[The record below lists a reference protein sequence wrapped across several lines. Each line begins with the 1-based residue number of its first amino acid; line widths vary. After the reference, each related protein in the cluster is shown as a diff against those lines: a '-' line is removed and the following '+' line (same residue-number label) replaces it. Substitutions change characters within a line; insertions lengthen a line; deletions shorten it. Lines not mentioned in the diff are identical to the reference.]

1 MSNLGQT
8 PTELER
14 APPPPQ
20 AGRAEISVLRRQFR
34 RLPTVAKWIVAVIL
48 SVFVFFALVWIL
60 WQVERHLLS
69 PIEAARAPTAV
80 TRPHF
85 WIQVFAGK
93 WAPNSVPYASTT
105 FPFAL
110 SAVLALVLS
119 VAPFIATITLIYL
132 YLIRPVI
139 KLGKEQTMK
148 LEQYNKQ
155 RDEVIIG
162 EIYSLLPLE
171 KREELIRI
179 VEQGFRQGSQAMDNE
194 FLAIPY
200 TERGAREFVRRLNEI
215 DVT

>member
-1 MSNLGQT
+1 MNKFGQSPPKTAT
-8 PTELER
+8 PR
-14 APPPPQ
+14 PQ
-20 AGRAEISVLRRQFR
+20 AGRAEISALRRQFR
-34 RLPTVAKWIVAVIL
+34 RLPTAAKWIVAVIL
-48 SVFVFFALVWIL
+48 SFSVLFALVWIL
-60 WQVERHLLS
+60 WEAERHLLP
-69 PIEAARAPTAV
+69 PIEAARAPTAA

-119 VAPFIATITLIYL
+119 VAPFLATIPLIYL

-139 KLGKEQTMK
+139 RLGKEQTMK
-148 LEQYNKQ
+148 LEQYNNQ
-155 RDEVIIG
+155 RDQVILG
-162 EIYSLLPLE
+162 EIYSLLPGE
-171 KREELIRI
+171 NRESIMRI
-179 VEQGFRQGSQAMDNE
+179 VEQGFRQGKTAMDDE

-200 TERGAREFVRRLNEI
+200 TERGAREFARRLNEI